1 MVKKSALFFTSLLVA
16 LAFNTSV
23 VLAQDEEAAPKISIS
38 FADDAEE
45 TPAETAPA
53 PQPTAAPAG
62 DEAAGTTEG
71 AKPQIQ
77 FTDEEELWVLYGW
90 LLVYNNQLDLL
101 EFSDR
106 EKLAFRV
113 GVQAGLSGRVI
124 ADWEEKRPEV
134 AQLIEQRM
142 APVVE
147 RARRELKVRAVNMF
161 AELAKQENVKKSPTG
176 LFYEIVSEGTGKFPT
191 EGSPV
196 LVEYNATLVDGTVFD
211 TTEGRGPVPV
221 ALDDNVPAGFKEGIM
236 NIREGG
242 IIKLWVPSSLG
253 FGSEE
258 RPGIPPDSAL
268 MFEITLHEI
277 GTVNED
283 AQ

>member
-1 MVKKSALFFTSLLVA
+1 MVKKSALFFTSLLLT
-16 LAFNTSV
+16 LAFSATAV
-23 VLAQDEEAAPKISIS
+23 FAQDEEAAPKISIS
-38 FADDAEE
+38 FADEAEE
-45 TPAETAPA
+45 APASTTPAAQPAPA
-53 PQPTAAPAG
+53 PAGSTA
-62 DEAAGTTEG
+62 EASTEG
-71 AKPQIQ
+71 EQAPVK
-77 FTDEEELWVLYGW
+77 FTEEEELWVLYGW

-161 AELAKQENVKKSPTG
+161 AELAKEENVKKSPTG

-196 LVEYNATLVDGTVFD
+196 LVEYNATLVDGTPFD
-211 TTEGRGPVPV
+211 STQGRTVPV
-221 ALDDNVPAGFKEGIM
+221 VLDDTVPAGFKEGVM

-258 RPGIPPDSAL
+258 RPGVPPDSAL
-268 MFEITLHEI
+268 LFEITLHEI
-277 GTVNED
+277 GTLNED
-283 AQ
+283 AP